1 MGEKPE
7 HILALAGIRGYGF
20 LAIFVAHYLTEL
32 IFVHRANTWVNGVY
46 YVGHLAWL
54 ALPAFF
60 VLSGYL
66 IGGIL
71 FRSRDRK
78 GFFKVFYARRAL
90 RVLPVYYITILVVAG
105 VDLAHGIHLDYRY
118 WAHLIYI
125 QNFMPGYSHT
135 AYPPN
140 NQVIHLWSMA
150 LEEQFYLTWPL
161 VVWFAKDRKTL
172 LKVTLSI
179 CALCWMIRLIAP
191 WIHISPTRGYYATP
205 TRVDAILFGVALAL
219 VADHEIYKRYQYL
232 AKYVAIIGSILWLLT
247 FINHPD
253 YPDNYYRLVLDCS
266 FGNFIVLAVIVAALE
281 EGSAFARFLSVRWVC
296 WLGQMSYALYTFH
309 FTYHAWFLN
318 SLRPMLE
325 RYIAE
330 PGAFI
335 LTLTLALALTIA
347 LGMLS
352 LRFVELPALSLKRYF
367 TYGRESLDPSNAQQA
382 DKEISLSRPAAQ
394 DAPDVPAELTEAHSA
409 VSKREFGAAGL
420 LH

>member
-1 MGEKPE
+1 
-7 HILALAGIRGYGF
+7 
-20 LAIFVAHYLTEL
+20 
-32 IFVHRANTWVNGVY
+32 
-46 YVGHLAWL
+46 
-54 ALPAFF
+54 
-60 VLSGYL
+60 
-66 IGGIL
+66 
-71 FRSRDRK
+71 
-78 GFFKVFYARRAL
+78 
-90 RVLPVYYITILVVAG
+90 
-105 VDLAHGIHLDYRY
+105 
-118 WAHLIYI
+118 
-125 QNFMPGYSHT
+125 
-135 AYPPN
+135 
-140 NQVIHLWSMA
+140 MA

-367 TYGRESLDPSNAQQA
+367 TYGRESLDPSNALQA